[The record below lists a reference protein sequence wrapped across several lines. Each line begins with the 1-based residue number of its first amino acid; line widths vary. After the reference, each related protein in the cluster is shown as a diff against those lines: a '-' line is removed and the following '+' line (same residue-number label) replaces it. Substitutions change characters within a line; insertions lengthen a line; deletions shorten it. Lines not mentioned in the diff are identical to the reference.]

1 MARNRTIPFGYMMKD
16 GKITANPKEVLA
28 VVTIFSEYLAGKSL
42 SEIADQMTVP
52 YSDGIRWNKNMVKR
66 ILENEKY
73 LGTEIY
79 PQLIGKDIFKA
90 ANEKKVKKA
99 TSLCIISEELQAVR
113 NMTFCRECGRRLFR
127 SGGNCRSEKWDCH
140 NPECSRYEYRIT
152 DNMLIGAI
160 MNILNTVIANPDLI
174 EDDTS
179 IGTYIPT
186 AEINRQQN
194 EINRMIDSLQIDY
207 DKAKDEIL
215 RLAEMKYDCCT
226 HSDIPQKTELL
237 KTIIT
242 DREQLNTLDIDLMRA
257 CISKIS
263 VSHFC
268 TIEVEFINGIIIKN
282 TTERKNENAYSSEC
296 QDNSCTSTDSGKPQ

>member
-1 MARNRTIPFGYMMKD
+1 MARNRTIPFGYMMKN
-16 GKITANPKEVLA
+16 GEITANPKEVLA
-28 VVTIFSEYLAGKSL
+28 VGTIFSEYLVGKSL

-52 YSDGIRWNKNMVKR
+52 YSEGIRWNKNMVKR

-79 PQLIGKDIFKA
+79 PQLIGKDIFKT
-90 ANEKKVKKA
+90 ANERKVKKA
-99 TSLCIISEELQAVR
+99 TSLCVISEELQAVR

-140 NPECSRYEYRIT
+140 NPECSRFEYRIT

-160 MNILNTVIANPDLI
+160 MNVLNTVIANPDLI
-174 EDDTS
+174 EDTTS

-186 AEINRQQN
+186 AEIHRQQN
-194 EINRMIDSLQIDY
+194 EINRMIDSPQIDY

-215 RLAEMKYDCCT
+215 RLAEIKYSCCT

-242 DREQLNTLDIDLMRA
+242 DREQMNTLDIDLMRS

-263 VSHFC
+263 VSHFY
-268 TIEVEFINGIIIKN
+268 TVEAEFINGIVIKN
-282 TTERKNENAYSSEC
+282 IIGRNEKNAYSSEC
-296 QDNSCTSTDSGKPQ
+296 QNNSCTAADSEKSQ

>member
-16 GKITANPKEVLA
+16 GKIIANPKEVLA

-79 PQLIGKDIFKA
+79 PQLISKDLFKA
-90 ANEKKVKKA
+90 ANERKVKKA
-99 TSLCIISEELQAVR
+99 TSLCVISEELQAVR
-113 NMTFCRECGRRLFR
+113 NITICRECGRRLFR

-140 NPECSRYEYRIT
+140 NSECSRFEYRIT

-160 MNILNTVIANPDLI
+160 MNVLNTVIANPDLI

-179 IGTYIPT
+179 ISTYIPT
-186 AEINRQQN
+186 AEIHRQQN
-194 EINRMIDSLQIDY
+194 EINRMIDSPQIDY

-215 RLAEMKYDCCT
+215 RLAEMKYDCCI

-237 KTIIT
+237 KIIVT
-242 DREQLNTLDIDLMRA
+242 AREQMNTLDIDLMRS

-268 TIEVEFINGIIIKN
+268 TIEVEFINGITIKN
-282 TTERKNENAYSSEC
+282 TTERKNENAHSSEC
-296 QDNSCTSTDSGKPQ
+296 QDNSCTAADSGKPQ

>member
-16 GKITANPKEVLA
+16 GKITTNPNEVLA
-28 VVTIFSEYLAGKSL
+28 VITIFSEYLAGKSL

-79 PQLIGKDIFKA
+79 PQLISKDIFKA

-113 NMTFCRECGRRLFR
+113 NMTCCRECGRRLFR

-140 NPECSRYEYRIT
+140 NQECSRFEYRIT

-160 MNILNTVIANPDLI
+160 MNVLNTVIANPDLI

-179 IGTYIPT
+179 IGTYIPI
-186 AEINRQQN
+186 AEIHRQQN
-194 EINRMIDSLQIDY
+194 EINRMIDSTQIDY

-215 RLAEMKYDCCT
+215 RLAEMKYDCCI

-237 KTIIT
+237 KTILT
-242 DREQLNTLDIDLMRA
+242 DREQMNALDIDLMRS

-268 TIEVEFINGIIIKN
+268 TIEVEFINGITIKN
-282 TTERKNENAYSSEC
+282 STERKNENVHSPEC
-296 QDNSCTSTDSGKPQ
+296 QDNSCTATNCGKPQ

>member
-16 GKITANPKEVLA
+16 GKIIANPKEVLA
-28 VVTIFSEYLAGKSL
+28 VITIFSEYLAEKSL

-52 YSDGIRWNKNMVKR
+52 YNENVRWNKNMVKR

-90 ANEKKVKKA
+90 VNERKVKKA
-99 TSLCIISEELQAVR
+99 TSLCVISEELQAVR
-113 NMTFCRECGRRLFR
+113 KITFCNECGRRLFR

-140 NPECSRYEYRIT
+140 NPECSQFEYRIT
-152 DNMLIGAI
+152 NNMLIGAI
-160 MNILNTVIANPDLI
+160 MNVLNTVIANPDLI
-174 EDDTS
+174 EDTTS

-186 AEINRQQN
+186 AEIHRQQN
-194 EINRMIDSLQIDY
+194 EINRMIDSPQIDY
-207 DKAKDEIL
+207 DKAKNEVL

-242 DREQLNTLDIDLMRA
+242 DREQLNTLDIDLMRS

-268 TIEVEFINGIIIKN
+268 TIEVEFINGITIKN
-282 TTERKNENAYSSEC
+282 TTERKNENAYSAEC
-296 QDNSCTSTDSGKPQ
+296 QDNSCTAANSGKSQ

>member
-16 GKITANPKEVLA
+16 GKITTNPKEVLA

-52 YSDGIRWNKNMVKR
+52 YSEGIRWNKNMVKR

-90 ANEKKVKKA
+90 ANERKVKKA
-99 TSLCIISEELQAVR
+99 TSLCIISEELQTVR
-113 NMTFCRECGRRLFR
+113 NMTFCRKCGRRLFR

-140 NPECSRYEYRIT
+140 NQECSRFEYRIT

-160 MNILNTVIANPDLI
+160 MNVLNTVIANPDLI
-174 EDDTS
+174 EDTTS

-186 AEINRQQN
+186 AEIHRQQN
-194 EINRMIDSLQIDY
+194 EINRMIDSPQIDY
-207 DKAKDEIL
+207 DKTKDEIL
-215 RLAEMKYDCCT
+215 RLAEMKYACCT
-226 HSDIPQKTELL
+226 YSDIPQKTELL
-237 KTIIT
+237 KLMLN
-242 DREQLNTLDIDLMRA
+242 DQEQMNVLDIDLMRS

-263 VSHFC
+263 VSHFY
-268 TIEVEFINGIIIKN
+268 TVEAEFINGIVIKN
-282 TTERKNENAYSSEC
+282 IIGRNEKNAYSSEC
-296 QDNSCTSTDSGKPQ
+296 QDNSCTAKDSGKPQ

>member
-1 MARNRTIPFGYMMKD
+1 MARNRTLPFGYMMKD
-16 GKITANPKEVLA
+16 GKITTNPNEVLA

-42 SEIADQMTVP
+42 SEIANYMTVP

-79 PQLIGKDIFKA
+79 PQLIGKEIFKA
-90 ANEKKVKKA
+90 ANERKVKKA
-99 TSLCIISEELQAVR
+99 TSLCVISEELQAVR
-113 NMTFCRECGRRLFR
+113 NMTFCRECGRKLFR

-140 NPECSRYEYRIT
+140 NSECSRFEYRIT

-160 MNILNTVIANPDLI
+160 MNVLNTVIANPDLI
-174 EDDTS
+174 KDDTS

-186 AEINRQQN
+186 AEIHRQQN
-194 EINRMIDSLQIDY
+194 EINRMIDSTQIDY

-226 HSDIPQKTELL
+226 YSDIPQKTELL

-242 DREQLNTLDIDLMRA
+242 DREQMNTLDIDLMRS
-257 CISKIS
+257 CVSKIS
-263 VSHFC
+263 VSHFY
-268 TIEVEFINGIIIKN
+268 TVEAEFINGIVIKN
-282 TTERKNENAYSSEC
+282 IIGRNEKNAYCFEC
-296 QDNSCTSTDSGKPQ
+296 QDNSCTAADNGKPQ

>member
-52 YSDGIRWNKNMVKR
+52 YSENVRWNKNMVKR

-79 PQLIGKDIFKA
+79 PQLISKDIFKA
-90 ANEKKVKKA
+90 ANERKVKKA
-99 TSLCIISEELQAVR
+99 TSLCVISEELQAVR

-127 SGGNCRSEKWDCH
+127 NGGNCRSEKWDCH
-140 NPECSRYEYRIT
+140 NQECSRFEYRIT
-152 DNMLIGAI
+152 DNMLTGAI
-160 MNILNTVIANPDLI
+160 MNVLNTVIANPDLI

-186 AEINRQQN
+186 ADIHRQQN
-194 EINRMIDSLQIDY
+194 EINRMVDSSQIDY

-237 KTIIT
+237 KTIVT
-242 DREQLNTLDIDLMRA
+242 DREQMNTLDIDLMRS

-263 VSHFC
+263 VSHFY
-268 TIEVEFINGIIIKN
+268 TVEAEFINGIVIKN
-282 TTERKNENAYSSEC
+282 IIGRNEKNAYSTQC
-296 QDNSCTSTDSGKPQ
+296 NDNSCESADCGKRG

>member
-16 GKITANPKEVLA
+16 GKITVNSNEVLA
-28 VVTIFSEYLAGKSL
+28 VVTIFSQYLAGKSL
-42 SEIADQMTVP
+42 SEITDQMTVP
-52 YSDGIRWNKNMVKR
+52 YSENVRWNKNMVKR

-73 LGTEIY
+73 LGTEKY
-79 PQLIGKDIFKA
+79 PQLIGKDIFRA
-90 ANEKKVKKA
+90 VNERKVKKA
-99 TSLCIISEELQAVR
+99 TSLCVISEDLQEIR
-113 NMTFCRECGRRLFR
+113 NRTYCSECGRKLFR

-140 NPECSRYEYRIT
+140 NPKCSRFEYRIT

-160 MNILNTVIANPDLI
+160 TNVLNTVIANPDLI

-186 AEINRQQN
+186 AEIHRQQN
-194 EINRMIDSLQIDY
+194 KINRMIDSQQIDF
-207 DKAKDEIL
+207 DKTKEEIL
-215 RLAEMKYDCCT
+215 RLAEMKYACCT

-242 DREQLNTLDIDLMRA
+242 DHEQMNTLDIDLMRS

-263 VSHFC
+263 VSHFY
-268 TIEVEFINGIIIKN
+268 TVEAEFINGIVIKIIIGRN
-282 TTERKNENAYSSEC
+282 ERNAYSSEC
-296 QDNSCTSTDSGKPQ
+296 QNNSCTAADSGKSQ